1 MNDNMKAVRIGDDWD
16 SFLNEHPDLRVV
28 KDGENIVSVE
38 FPPDAEN
45 STLII
50 LEGEVYILQYSST
63 KYQCIQ
69 NFQSPKAKKSQLYK
83 IISTLL

>member
-50 LEGEVYILQYSST
+50 LEGEVYILQYSSP

-69 NFQSPKAKKSQLYK
+69 IFN
-83 IISTLL
+83 LLRLKRVSYIK